1 MSTSVVL
8 PACDLTTT
16 FGRFIE
22 AYTSI
27 ERRLAGALEEQ
38 CGLPHSW
45 FEVMLRIGRAEDG
58 LASMGSLAGQVALT
72 TGGITRMVDR
82 MIATGYVERVPC
94 PSDRRVVYAALTDAG
109 RAKLEEAQAVNDAQL
124 REVFADFNEGELAT
138 LDGLLDR
145 LRPEPSASA

>member
-1 MSTSVVL
+1 MSATHPLTSH
-8 PACDLTTT
+8 DLTTT
-16 FGRFIE
+16 FGRLME
-22 AYTSI
+22 AYSTL
-27 ERRLAGALEEQ
+27 ERRLSIALEEG

-45 FEVMLRIGRAEDG
+45 FEVMLRISRAERG
-58 LASMGSLAGQVALT
+58 QASMSTLAEQVALT

-109 RAKLEEAQAVNDAQL
+109 RAKLEEACVINAETLRQA
-124 REVFADFNEGELAT
+124 FADWAPDDLER

-145 LRPEPSASA
+145 LREARIRD